1 MSNSSTPVSQGYRM
15 PAEWE
20 PHAATWL
27 TWPHNQETW
36 PGQDMQS
43 IENVYLQIIRS
54 LEFGEKINLLVNNTE
69 AQKHIDAKLKLNKLK
84 NVETHIILT
93 NDSWIRDYGPNFI
106 SRPQSYGKSEI
117 AINKWH
123 FNSWGGKYEWEHDD
137 QAGLRINDYLKFNIF
152 ETGTILEPGA
162 IEVNGEGVCI
172 TTEDCLLNPNR
183 NGNKSR
189 EEIENIL
196 KNYLGVTQIIWCR
209 AYIVGDDTDGHI
221 DNLVRFVNPDTILCA
236 SENDSTNQ
244 NYSCLRTNLETITSY
259 EDQNGNK
266 LNVDLLP
273 MPQNVGTPDTQLPA
287 SYANFYIGNKAIL
300 LPTFDQPNDSEAHS
314 TLQKYFPDREVV
326 DINCSELL
334 WGLGGIHCITQQ
346 QPANTI
352 EE

>member
-1 MSNSSTPVSQGYRM
+1 M

-20 PHAATWL
+20 PHSATWL

-36 PGQDMQS
+36 PGQDMQK

-54 LEFGEKINLLVNNTE
+54 LEVGEKVNVLVNDKEKKINL
-69 AQKHIDAKLKLNKLK
+69 DANFRNNKLK
-84 NVETHIILT
+84 NVETHIIPT

-106 SRPQSYGKSEI
+106 TKQNSVEKNDI
-117 AINKWH
+117 AINKWY
-123 FNSWGGKYEWEHDD
+123 FNSWGGKYEWELDNE
-137 QAGLRINDYLKFNIF
+137 ATNGINDFLNLNTF
-152 ETGTILEPGA
+152 ETDTILEPGG

-189 EEIENIL
+189 EEMELIL
-196 KNYLGVTQIIWCR
+196 KNHLGVNQIIWCR
-209 AYIVGDDTDGHI
+209 GDIVGDDTDGHI
-221 DNLVRFVNPDTILCA
+221 DNLMRFVKPDTILCA
-236 SENDSTNQ
+236 LEDDSNNP
-244 NYSCLRTNLETITSY
+244 NYACLKINFDIISQTRNLDGIKFHFDT
-259 EDQNGNK
+259 
-266 LNVDLLP
+266 LP
-273 MPQNVGTPDTQLPA
+273 MPRNVGDGVTQLPA
-287 SYANFYIGNKAIL
+287 SYANFYIGNKVVL
-300 LPTFDQPNDSEAHS
+300 LPVFDQPADQEAHA

-326 DINCSELL
+326 DINCNELL